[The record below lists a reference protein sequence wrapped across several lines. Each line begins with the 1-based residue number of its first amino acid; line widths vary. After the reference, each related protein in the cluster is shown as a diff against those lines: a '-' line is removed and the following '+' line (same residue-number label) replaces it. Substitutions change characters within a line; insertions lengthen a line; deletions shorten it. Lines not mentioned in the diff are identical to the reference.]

1 MNRRRFNHTGF
12 RGLTALI
19 AASLLFAPGL
29 SALAAEWP
37 STTPQVLNQRIAAGH
52 APVVLDVRS
61 REEFAGG
68 HIPGAVNVPVTE
80 LPRRV
85 GELAPYK
92 DKELIVHCEAGPR
105 ADMASRF
112 LGRQG
117 FSKLVELEGHM
128 QAWRSAGLPMER

>member
-1 MNRRRFNHTGF
+1 MNRRRFNYSGF

-19 AASLLFAPGL
+19 AASLLFAGL
-29 SALAAEWP
+29 SALAADWP
-37 STTPQVLNQRIAAGH
+37 STTPQALNQRIAAGH

-61 REEFAGG
+61 REEFASG
-68 HIPGAVNVPVTE
+68 HIPGAVNVPVAE
-80 LPRRV
+80 LARRV
-85 GELAPYK
+85 GELAPYRG
-92 DKELIVHCEAGPR
+92 KEVVVHCEAGPR